1 MINLRPVLQRIEKA
15 CEASGRNAESVGLLA
30 VSKTFDA
37 GAIRQAAALGQ
48 CRFGENYLQEARV
61 KQTELADL
69 PLEWHF
75 IGPLQSNKTR
85 EIAEHFSW
93 VHSVDRER
101 IARRLHEARPAHL
114 PPLNVCVQVNISGE
128 ASKSGCNPEQ
138 AQALCEFVCSQPGLK
153 LRGLMAIPAATTD
166 VARARASYER
176 LAGLFNELKS
186 QGMPLDTLSA
196 GMSGDLELAI
206 AHGATL
212 VRVGSAIFG
221 NRKTGTAHQ

>member
-1 MINLRPVLQRIEKA
+1 MINLRPVLQRIENA
-15 CEASGRNAESVGLLA
+15 CEASERKAESVGLLA

-37 GAIRQAAALGQ
+37 DAIRQAAALGQ
-48 CRFGENYLQEARV
+48 RRFGENYLQEARA

-75 IGPLQSNKTR
+75 IGPIQSNKTR

-114 PPLNVCVQVNISGE
+114 PPLNVCVQVNISAE
-128 ASKSGCNPEQ
+128 ASKSGCSPEQ
-138 AQALCEFVCSQPGLK
+138 TRALCEFVHSQPGLK
-153 LRGLMAIPAATTD
+153 LRGLMAIPAVTSD

-176 LAGLFNELKS
+176 LATLFHELKS